1 MKRLLELASMSDDH
15 AGLRQQIQSATAR
28 RIAVTPHG
36 QPVTRVRLG
45 IARDE
50 AFHFYY
56 PDNLE
61 SLRRGGAEL
70 AAFSPLADAALPED
84 LDGLY
89 FGGGY
94 PEVHAARLAANA
106 PMLDAVRRFAASG
119 RPVYAECGGLM
130 YLGRALRT
138 LDGARHA
145 LAGVLPVETTM
156 LKTLKTLGY
165 AEVTFAGDSLWGAAG
180 DGCRGHEFH
189 YSEIVADRRPRRGL
203 AAGLSPAASPRG
215 GRRGRGLRQGA
226 ACWPATS
233 TCTGPRGPQAVEHFL
248 ARCEER
254 S

>member
-1 MKRLLELASMSDDH
+1 MVGARDRASH
-15 AGLRQQIQSATAR
+15 GTLRPTLQCRAS
-28 RIAVTPHG
+28 
-36 QPVTRVRLG
+36 RVRLG

-61 SLRRGGAEL
+61 TLQSGGAEL
-70 AAFSPLADAALPED
+70 AAFSPLADGALPED

-94 PEVHAARLAANA
+94 PEIHATRLAANR
-106 PMLDAVRRFAASG
+106 PMLDAVRRFSASG

-130 YLGRALRT
+130 YLGVALRT

-145 LAGVLPVETTM
+145 MAGVVPVETAM

-165 AEVTFAGDSLWGAAG
+165 TEATFTGDWLWGAAG
-180 DGCRGHEFH
+180 DACRGHEFH
-189 YSEIVADRRPRRGL
+189 YSEIVADRGRGGGL
-203 AAGLSPAASPRG
+203 AAGLSLASSPRG
-215 GRRGRGLRQGA
+215 GRRLRGLRQGPRAGQLCPPALGVA
-226 ACWPATS
+226 AA
-233 TCTGPRGPQAVEHFL
+233 GGRRFL

-254 S
+254 G